1 MLGKNSLNILSEQFS
16 DILILLLRFKLD
28 INMKNILM
36 KYFEFDLWLEY
47 IKVINA
53 YGTGEVYSPTCNK
66 FVKLILGI

>member
-1 MLGKNSLNILSEQFS
+1 
-16 DILILLLRFKLD
+16 
-28 INMKNILM
+28 MKNILM

-53 YGTGEVYSPTCNK
+53 YGTGEVHSPTCNK